1 METFAPTIQQIQQV
15 QITDEQTAVKLIE
28 QAQYNIQANFLK
40 IGEYLHTIAERNLYQ
55 EWGYNS
61 LWEFIEAHP
70 KLDFERRTAEMLM
83 RIWRNFGTGSTL
95 PINPKILAEIGYTK
109 CYFLTMLRKEGVL
122 LQSNLQEWIDKA
134 LSMKV
139 VEFKR
144 EVDKALGKEV
154 DENKNNWVSF
164 SFRVPPESMDKINQ
178 AIYAIAK
185 LDNIPEDEIR
195 QKRGELLS
203 KIVEDWMDYYAPAVY
218 NEELSDMERV
228 AFRLK
233 KIKEQIEGL
242 YGQYGVK
249 VLIGSEEPDLDF

>member
-1 METFAPTIQQIQQV
+1 MQAFTPTTQQIQQV
-15 QITDEQTAVKLIE
+15 QIKDEQTAVKLIE

-61 LWEFIEAHP
+61 LWDFIYSNP

-95 PINPKILAEIGYTK
+95 PINPKVLAEIGYTK
-109 CYFLTMLRKEGVL
+109 SYFMTMLRKEGL
-122 LQSNLQEWIDKA
+122 LTKSNLQEWIDKA

-139 VEFKR
+139 IEFKR

-154 DENKNNWVSF
+154 DESKDNWVSF
-164 SFRVPPESMDKINQ
+164 SFRVPPESMEKINQ
-178 AIYAIAK
+178 AINAIAK
-185 LDNIPEDEIR
+185 LENIPEEEIR
-195 QKRGELLS
+195 QKRGELLARV
-203 KIVEDWMDYYAPAVY
+203 IEDWIDYYAPAVY

-242 YGQYGVK
+242 YGRFGVK
-249 VLIGSEEPDLDF
+249 VLIGSEEVDLNF

>member
-1 METFAPTIQQIQQV
+1 MQAIAPTTQQIQQV
-15 QITDEQTAVKLIE
+15 QIRDEETAVKLLE
-28 QAQYNIQANFLK
+28 QVQYNIQANFLK

-61 LWEFIEAHP
+61 LWDFIAANP

-95 PINPKILAEIGYTK
+95 PIPPKILAEIGYTK
-109 CYFLTMLRKEGVL
+109 AYYMTMLRKEGIL

-154 DENKNNWVSF
+154 DESKDNWVSF
-164 SFRVPPESMDKINQ
+164 SFRVPPDAMDKINQ
-178 AIYAIAK
+178 AIQAIAK
-185 LDNIPEDEIR
+185 LENIPEDEIR
-195 QKRGELLS
+195 QKRGELLARV
-203 KIVEDWMDYYAPAVY
+203 IEDWMDYYAPAVY

-228 AFRLK
+228 AYRLK
-233 KIKEQIEGL
+233 KIKEQVEGL

-249 VLIGSEEPDLDF
+249 VVIPSEEVPDF